1 MPQRLLDRRPQLIA
15 RDCARREDDD
25 EARAFFFFFFVVVG
39 SSLSSSSTAV
49 SAAGRRRRPR
59 HVVRAWTA
67 PSRHRVE
74 KAVAVQAAEGDT
86 VTTLIASRVAVRL
99 LW

>member
-1 MPQRLLDRRPQLIA
+1 MA
-15 RDCARREDDD
+15 A
-25 EARAFFFFFFVVVG
+25 AVAAAAAAAV
-39 SSLSSSSTAV
+39 TAV
-49 SAAGRRRRPR
+49 T
-59 HVVRAWTA
+59 VVRAWTA

>member
-1 MPQRLLDRRPQLIA
+1 MACLRRP
-15 RDCARREDDD
+15 
-25 EARAFFFFFFVVVG
+25 
-39 SSLSSSSTAV
+39 
-49 SAAGRRRRPR
+49 
-59 HVVRAWTA
+59 WTA